1 MIALYITAS
10 IVTALM
16 MIIDIFILAYPHL
29 PIKKY
34 PLFYLLFL
42 VLFFTM
48 DYFTFYPMLFFILAA
63 ASILLVKF
71 TKQLYSV
78 FYIPLG
84 YIVNCIVINL
94 LTLAANILWNLSV
107 KEFNADKFLIVI
119 FSICTIVVSCPII
132 YLIRQL
138 FQRYL
143 IHIFDNMSKK
153 LLTFIVLTLLL
164 CAALSA
170 FFLACC

>member
-71 TKQLYSV
+71 TKQLYSAWL
-78 FYIPLG
+78 Y
-84 YIVNCIVINL
+84 C
-94 LTLAANILWNLSV
+94 
-107 KEFNADKFLIVI
+107 
-119 FSICTIVVSCPII
+119 
-132 YLIRQL
+132 
-138 FQRYL
+138 
-143 IHIFDNMSKK
+143 K
-153 LLTFIVLTLLL
+153 LHCNQFVD
-164 CAALSA
+164 
-170 FFLACC
+170 ACC